1 MKPNIIL
8 HNSISLD
15 GSLTNFEVNME
26 IHYQIAGNYKPDAH
40 LIGSNTIEAGIK
52 LYGSSTTEEKNDYN
66 KPDRGKNLPYWII
79 IDTDGKLINHLHEI
93 RRFEFCKDIIILIS
107 KKTDK
112 NYIEYLKLRNY
123 DYFIVGDKKIDIK
136 KSIEIL
142 KNKYNINTILTDT
155 GRILGNILLNLG
167 LVNEISLLIHPA
179 IVGKKGYNIFSDVDN
194 SIELE
199 LIKKERIKENYIWI
213 VYRVR

>member
-66 KPDRGKNLPYWII
+66 KPDRDKNLPYWII
-79 IDTDGKLINHLHEI
+79 IDTDGKLINYLHEI

-123 DYFIVGDKKIDIK
+123 DYYIIGDKKVDIK
-136 KSIEIL
+136 KSLEIL
-142 KNKYNINTILTDT
+142 KNKYDIKKILTDT
-155 GRILGNILLNLG
+155 GMILGNILLNSG
-167 LVNEISLLIHPA
+167 LVNEISLLIHPV
-179 IVGKKGYNIFSDVDN
+179 IVGKEGYNIFSDVNDN
-194 SIELE
+194 IELE
-199 LIKKERIKENYIWI
+199 LIKKERIKENYIWT